1 MNQDRFEQIQ
11 DLLYFLDKYW
21 KKNPELRLTQIL
33 GNRFPGDNYYV
44 KDQDVLDYLVK
55 IVNEVQDC
63 D

>member
-1 MNQDRFEQIQ
+1 MNQDRLEQIQ
-11 DLLYFLDKYW
+11 DVLYFLDMYW

-55 IVNEVQDC
+55 IVNEVKD
-63 D
+63 

>member
-1 MNQDRFEQIQ
+1 MNQDRLEQIQ
-11 DLLYFLDKYW
+11 DVLYFLDKYW

-55 IVNEVQDC
+55 IVNEVKD
-63 D
+63 